1 MSHTV
6 SPQYKSSASC
16 LPRSGTS
23 MFMQCHGDLVVAIS
37 GFISELIVGK
47 RATSFRI
54 DENFHFSNKN
64 VTFGGSSLSTG

>member
-1 MSHTV
+1 
-6 SPQYKSSASC
+6 
-16 LPRSGTS
+16 